1 VVSDCKATP
10 QRGAGKRVRD
20 PEGHRT
26 AILEA
31 MRVTLSERG
40 YAGTTIREVA
50 RRAGVT
56 HGSVMHH
63 FRSKEALAIAAVPST
78 TDLFA
83 IALGEPATLPE
94 RLAESWVKRLD
105 ASTSDLL
112 LALIHTASADR
123 QLGVRLYEAM
133 RERTVVALAGSLAGT
148 DVDDRL
154 DLVAAQLIG
163 IAFNRYVIRSGP
175 VAEMDVETLIDHL
188 GGLLRHLLGPVL
200 IPG

>member
-1 VVSDCKATP
+1 VVNDCKAAS

-20 PEGHRT
+20 PEVHRA

-31 MRVTLSERG
+31 MRVTLSQRG
-40 YAGTTIREVA
+40 YVGTTIREVA

-63 FRSKEALAIAAVPST
+63 FASKEALAIAAVPST
-78 TDLFA
+78 RDLFA
-83 IALGEPATLPE
+83 IAHGDPATLPE
-94 RLAESWVKRLD
+94 RFAESWVKRLD
-105 ASTSDLL
+105 ASAADLL

-123 QLGVRLYEAM
+123 QLGVRLYEAL
-133 RERTVVALAGSLAGT
+133 RERTVVAFAGSLAGT

-175 VAEMDVETLIDHL
+175 VAEMDVATLTDHI
-188 GGLLRHLLGPVL
+188 GGLLRHLFGSVL
-200 IPG
+200 VPG